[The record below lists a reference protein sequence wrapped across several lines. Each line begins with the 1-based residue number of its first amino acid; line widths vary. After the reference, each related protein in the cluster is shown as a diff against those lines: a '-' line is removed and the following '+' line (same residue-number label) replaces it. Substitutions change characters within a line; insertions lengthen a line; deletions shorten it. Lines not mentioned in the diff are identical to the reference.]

1 MDLDKIELPEAIRE
15 RIREIN
21 NAPFIRSFGIE
32 LVSITEDGEVRVTM
46 DASDKHN
53 ALGSAHGGA
62 VFTIADQ
69 AFAVASNLGPE
80 HQVAMFASMTYIR
93 PARGMLEAVAK
104 KIGETKLTSVYEVKV
119 FEKGELVAIFQGNGY
134 KLKDRTQSTN

>member
-1 MDLDKIELPEAIRE
+1 MDLDKTDLPEKIKE

-32 LVSITEDGEVRVTM
+32 LVSISEDGDVRITM
-46 DASDKHN
+46 DVSDKHN

-69 AFAVASNLGPE
+69 AFAVASNLGPD
-80 HQVAMFASMTYIR
+80 HQVAMFASMTYIK
-93 PARGMLEAVAK
+93 PARGKLEAVAK
-104 KIGETKLTSVYEVKV
+104 KIGETNRTTVYEVKV

-134 KLKDRTQSTN
+134 KLRDRTPRS

>member
-1 MDLDKIELPEAIRE
+1 MDLDKLDLPEAIKQ

-21 NAPFIRSFGIE
+21 NAPFIRSFGME
-32 LVSITEDGEVRVTM
+32 LVSISEDGEVKVTM

-80 HQVAMFASMTYIR
+80 HQVAIFASMTYIK
-93 PARGMLEAVAK
+93 PARGKLEAVAK
-104 KIGETKLTSVYEVKV
+104 KIGETKRTSVYEVKI
-119 FEKGELVAIFQGNGY
+119 FEKGELVAVFQGNGY
-134 KLKDRTQSTN
+134 KLKDRSR

>member
-1 MDLDKIELPEAIRE
+1 MDLDKIELPETIRE

-21 NAPFIRSFGIE
+21 NAPFIRSFGME

-62 VFTIADQ
+62 VFTVADQ
-69 AFAVASNLGPE
+69 AFAIASNLGPE
-80 HQVAMFASMTYIR
+80 HQVAMFASMTYIK
-93 PARGMLEAVAK
+93 PARGKLEAVAK
-104 KIGETKLTSVYEVKV
+104 KIGETKRTSVYEVKV

-134 KLKDRTQSTN
+134 KLRDRTQ